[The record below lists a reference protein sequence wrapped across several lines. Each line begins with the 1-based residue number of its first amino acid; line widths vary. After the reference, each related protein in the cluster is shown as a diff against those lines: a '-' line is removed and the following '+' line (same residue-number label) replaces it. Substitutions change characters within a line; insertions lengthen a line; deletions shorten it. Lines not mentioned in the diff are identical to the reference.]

1 MTAHAS
7 ADPTSPAAHFA
18 QQVLRSLL
26 DGSPLPVTLP
36 EADYG
41 PWAETVHAL
50 RGAHAQ
56 GGRDAAHRAFVAM
69 SRQEP
74 ALVSLL
80 TGAESSLVKTTWTV
94 AELYAAR
101 CQASSNCG
109 YDTIDTSLCRP

>member
-7 ADPTSPAAHFA
+7 ADLTTPAALAA

-50 RGAHAQ
+50 RSAHAQ

-74 ALVSLL
+74 PWSPCWLAQSPPRSRPCGPWPNSTPPTSRRRALWSP
-80 TGAESSLVKTTWTV
+80 T
-94 AELYAAR
+94 
-101 CQASSNCG
+101 
-109 YDTIDTSLCRP
+109 